1 MTFETEGSEYD
12 SDVEEHQN
20 KKKDNSL
27 TCKIKINEEYA
38 KLLKKPKPRGIVLPK
53 YDLGYTCHI
62 ISHMEA
68 IIDDSYKNY
77 HLTSFITLS
86 LFILLILRMAEFFQ
100 VFCHNIVIKVKFKR
114 LNVIYWY

>member
-53 YDLGYTCHI
+53 YDLGYTYPVDAKDGSIFFRFFVI
-62 ISHMEA
+62 I
-68 IIDDSYKNY
+68 
-77 HLTSFITLS
+77 LS
-86 LFILLILRMAEFFQ
+86 LRSS
-100 VFCHNIVIKVKFKR
+100 
-114 LNVIYWY
+114 LND